1 MLINRGQQLT
11 AFNFMMDENGKIFDV
26 NYEKTNWI
34 LTSNVTYETALE
46 DIENG
51 TVTDN
56 INNSSNADTLPPG
69 QDPQLP

>member
-1 MLINRGQQLT
+1 MLTKRGQQLT

-26 NYEKTNWI
+26 NYERTMWI
-34 LTSNVTYETALE
+34 MTGNVTYELE

-51 TVTDN
+51 TITDN